1 MNKIRYIS
9 PYFQMVRDN
18 STFFKAYYFHSII
31 DLNLTKLDSI
41 LKHGIMCKRDIERN
55 HLITLYTH
63 DARSFDSKNGSS
75 CVSLT
80 SYSDENSFNTLF
92 ESFPTHTLTSL
103 SLMVSKD
110 IKTSKVGESETF
122 FDDEIFYHGSISK
135 EYLQGI
141 IYPEHLTNLLIK
153 DVNPLPNDL
162 ECYTKKYLLNW
173 LKCMERYFGLTIAP
187 DKLLDFIDT
196 FWDIALEYEC
206 PERWVEGIIRTQ
218 KEKYG
223 EDLKDV
229 LASILHTCW
238 TLKLQK
244 DNPTFQDVVI
254 NLNNNSLPIYEI
266 KQKVLRR
273 VS

>member
-173 LKCMERYFGLTIAP
+173 LKCMEIYFGLTIAS
-187 DKLLDFIDT
+187 DKLLDYIDT
-196 FWDIALEYEC
+196 FWDIASEYEC

-229 LASILHTCW
+229 LASILQTCW